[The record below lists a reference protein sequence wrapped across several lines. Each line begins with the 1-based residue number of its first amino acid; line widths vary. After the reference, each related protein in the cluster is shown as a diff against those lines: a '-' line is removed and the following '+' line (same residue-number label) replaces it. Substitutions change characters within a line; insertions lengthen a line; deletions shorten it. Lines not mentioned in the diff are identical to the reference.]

1 MPVEI
6 KKGERE
12 EEFISRCIG
21 EEINAGKEQSQAAAI
36 CYSYWRKDKMSKI
49 KDTSAK
55 VMAKVAYD
63 TDFRG
68 INLFAE
74 AGEDPCT
81 SGYEQYGMKEL
92 DGRMVPNCVPE
103 TENMQI
109 EGMEI
114 DVLGYKTKNFKLCPG
129 AIATF
134 NHLME
139 MQLNEDTIGM
149 VRSAAQVADNVF
161 RIEKEVIEKGS
172 ATEEELKEAMILVG
186 DFKDIME
193 EIDEEVM
200 MQHDVSYMDGHIA
213 KIESYL

>member
-1 MPVEI
+1 MPINVNR
-6 KKGERE
+6 GESE
-12 EEFISRCIG
+12 SEFISRCIG
-21 EEINAGKEQSQAAAI
+21 EEVSSGKEQSQAAAI
-36 CYSYWRKDKMSKI
+36 CYSYWDKENMSKI
-49 KDTSAK
+49 TDTAKK
-55 VMAKVAYD
+55 VMARVNYD
-63 TDFRG
+63 TKFRG
-68 INLFAE
+68 INLMADSL
-74 AGEDPCT
+74 EDACWD
-81 SGYEQYGMKEL
+81 GYIAVGLKPMG
-92 DGRMVPNCVPE
+92 DRMVPNCVPE
-103 TENMQI
+103 GENMQE

-114 DVLGYKTKNFKLCPG
+114 DVLGYKTKNFTLCPG
-129 AIATF
+129 AVATF

-139 MQLNEDTIGM
+139 MPLDEDTIGM

-161 RIEKEVIEKGS
+161 RIEKEVIQKGS